1 MITVNEQ
8 QCSGG
13 RVQGNN
19 ERVVQVLSNAQGL
32 SDPRIRI
39 SRERISFVF
48 WVCAIACAGYAVLQW
63 FQGQPTPA
71 ALGNLALGAAF
82 VGLRAWTLAAEDD
95 RRVPSTLTLTA
106 GLGVLAITWNGAFTG
121 GIYAPS
127 FWFYPCMSVLVA
139 LLVSTRQALLWTLV
153 CMSLILLFLGLHMN
167 GLLPTPESP
176 VPVTMLAVSQMI
188 LLFILSGY
196 AVIARRANDQQV
208 KVIRDAYDALL
219 EQKRL
224 LDQHSEQLNASLR
237 DAEQARRRA
246 DEASAAKSG
255 FLSTMSHEIRTPLN
269 GIIGLNS
276 LLLELPL
283 PERAREYAELA
294 RQSGE
299 SLLALMNDFLDFS
312 KIEAGQLD
320 LVAHPFEPASM
331 LRDLVAIVGA
341 NAERKRLRVRLEH
354 SLPDNLEGDS
364 GRLRQVLLNLLGNAI
379 KFTEQGEVRL
389 RALTLASTD
398 VQHRV
403 RFEVTDTG
411 IGIDPDKGAQLF
423 QPFVQA
429 DASISRRYGGTGL
442 GLAICQSLVN
452 SMGGEIG
459 YTSRPGQGSEFWVEL
474 PLGVADSAEATPWDD
489 AEKTVSLP
497 AARMLV
503 VEDNSVNQLVT
514 SRMLANV
521 GMQVD
526 VVADGVL
533 AVEALRDRDYDLVL
547 MDCHMPFM
555 DGFAAAE
562 VIRLEEQRRGKP
574 PVPIIAITASAMS
587 GDRERCLAAGMD
599 DYLAKPVRRGELE
612 KMLHKWLVVGD
623 RS

>member
-1 MITVNEQ
+1 MQ
-8 QCSGG
+8 A
-13 RVQGNN
+13 NN
-19 ERVVQVLSNAQGL
+19 ERVVQALSQAQGL

-39 SRERISFVF
+39 SRERISLVF
-48 WVCAIACAGYAVLQW
+48 WVCAIACVGYAVLQL
-63 FQGQPTPA
+63 FQGQPYPA
-71 ALGNLALGAAF
+71 ALGNLALGIAF
-82 VGLRAWTLAAEDD
+82 VVLRAWTLATGDD
-95 RRVPSTLTLTA
+95 RRVSATLTLTV

-139 LLVSTRQALLWTLV
+139 LLVSTRQAVLWTLV
-153 CMSLILLFLGLHMN
+153 CMSLILLFLGLHMS

-176 VPVTMLAVSQMI
+176 VPVTMLAVSQVI

-196 AVIARRANDQQV
+196 ALIARRANDQHV
-208 KVIRDAYDALL
+208 KVIREAYDALL
-219 EQKRL
+219 AQKQL
-224 LDQHSEQLNASLR
+224 LDQHSEQLNRSLH
-237 DAEQARRRA
+237 DAEQARQRA
-246 DEASAAKSG
+246 DEASAAKSS

-320 LVAHPFEPASM
+320 LVAHPFDPAAM

-341 NAERKRLRVRLEH
+341 NAERKRLSVRLEH
-354 SLPDNLEGDS
+354 SLPGSLEGDS

-398 VQHRV
+398 AHHHV
-403 RFEVTDTG
+403 RFEILDTG
-411 IGIDPDKGAQLF
+411 IGIDPEKGSQLF
-423 QPFVQA
+423 RPFVQA

-442 GLAICQSLVN
+442 GLAICQSLVS
-452 SMGGEIG
+452 SMGGRIG
-459 YTSRPGQGSEFWVEL
+459 YNSEPGQGSEFWVEL
-474 PLGVADSAEATPWDD
+474 PLGVADGVVAAPWHD
-489 AEKTVSLP
+489 AGKHASLP
-497 AARMLV
+497 TARMLV

-514 SRMLANV
+514 SRMLANL
-521 GMQVD
+521 GMHVD
-526 VVADGVL
+526 VVADGAL

-547 MDCHMPFM
+547 MDCHMPRM
-555 DGFAAAE
+555 DGYAAAE
-562 VIRLEEQRRGKP
+562 AIRLEEQRQGKTR
-574 PVPIIAITASAMS
+574 VPIIAITASAMS
-587 GDRERCLAAGMD
+587 GDRERCLSAGMD
-599 DYLAKPVRRGELE
+599 DYLAKPVRVGELE
-612 KMLHKWLVVGD
+612 KTLRKWLAGD
-623 RS
+623 E